1 MSALENSNAAAEFFE
16 RVTATPTN
24 PAAAAEFPAGATHN
38 NYSLYVPPNKGDDLI
53 GLVAYSLY
61 KQHKINFFQSELV
74 RTKKPA
80 TEEKIKTFCDV
91 YSEPQQVEL
100 LREQARTLLEN
111 MNEGLLMEAIVKL
124 NKDYDKRLK
133 KELKDGLPLSKSV
146 YHSVVGNLVTGV
158 VIATAVWIT
167 TSSFDDLLASA
178 KKIFSN
184 STVQTTGSN

>member
-1 MSALENSNAAAEFFE
+1 MSTLENSNAADAFVE
-16 RVTATPTN
+16 RVTAAPTN
-24 PAAAAEFPAGATHN
+24 PAAAEFSAGTTHN

-61 KQHKINFFQSELV
+61 KQHKINFFQSELA

-111 MNEGLLMEAIVKL
+111 MNEELLAEAIVKL
-124 NKDYDKRLK
+124 NKDYEKRLK
-133 KELKDGLPLSKSV
+133 EELKAGLPLSKSI
-146 YHSVVGNLVTGV
+146 YHSVVGNLITGV
-158 VIATAVWIT
+158 VIATAVWTT
-167 TSSFDDLLASA
+167 TSSFDDLLISV
-178 KKIFSN
+178 KGIFKN
-184 STVQTTGSN
+184 NTEQTTSS